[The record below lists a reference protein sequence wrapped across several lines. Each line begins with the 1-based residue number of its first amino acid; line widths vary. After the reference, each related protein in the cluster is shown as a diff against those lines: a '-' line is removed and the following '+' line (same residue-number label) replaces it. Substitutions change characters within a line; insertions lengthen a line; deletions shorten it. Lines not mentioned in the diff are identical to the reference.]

1 MTKRKEQQ
9 TTQPEV
15 LQPVSV
21 EATELPQSQAK
32 EIEVPAGH
40 VYIVALNEDG
50 TEQQDS
56 GFFYPERSYK
66 RIYGNEARYSVKKK
80 AH

>member
-1 MTKRKEQQ
+1 MTKRKQQQ
-9 TTQPEV
+9 TAPLQI

-21 EATELPQSQAK
+21 EATELNLSPAK

>member
-21 EATELPQSQAK
+21 EATELSQSHAK